1 MFEFKNCVSIIKS
14 TGKKARTLQELRD
27 HLLEISEESIYHHVY
42 EYFLKGHRLLFTND
56 FAQWVG
62 DNLEESILAER
73 LSSID
78 PYIYPDINH
87 LRKVL
92 IETIDSHLQEFPPPR
107 EALPGEEFYFNESI
121 TLVYPVG
128 IRVRNLAEFLIA
140 MEHIDR
146 GCIYYHF
153 YEART
158 RLGSGIDDFSFWI
171 EQTLGK
177 ALLAERIR
185 AIDPFMHD
193 IEGIR
198 LHILE
203 LVREEVSRDME
214 SITDVD

>member
-1 MFEFKNCVSIIKS
+1 MFEFKNCASIIKS
-14 TGKKARTLQELRD
+14 TGKKARNLQELRD
-27 HLLEISEESIYHHVY
+27 YLVEISEESIYHHVY

-78 PYIYPDINH
+78 PYIYPDINQ
-87 LRKVL
+87 LRNTL
-92 IETIDSHLQEFPPPR
+92 IETIDAHMKEFPVPR
-107 EALPGEEFYFNESI
+107 EALPGEEFYFNESV
-121 TLVYPVG
+121 TVVYPVG
-128 IRVRNLAEFLIA
+128 IRVRNIAEFLIA

-177 ALLAERIR
+177 VQLAERIR

-214 SITDVD
+214 SISDVD